1 MANKRIKQLKVSSTA
16 YDLEGYPWVYTGEM
30 KKLVTPGVYQ
40 VSLEQNGTTPTIGGP
55 AFKNTSSGATGGT
68 TLIVTVVPNATP
80 TQTTKAEVY
89 HTTTYNGYLYQR
101 LVTEDATLSNWM
113 ASKNLLNTATAGT
126 STGGATSGTSTASA
140 HTHSVTIESA
150 TVELQQVSIPTVTY
164 NASTRNLTFG
174 TTTVNAL
181 CTTGDTGTTSINTTE
196 AGSHSHTVNS
206 HTHTQQ

>member
-1 MANKRIKQLKVSSTA
+1 MANKRIKQLKVSNAT
-16 YDLEGYPWVYTGEM
+16 YDIEGYPLIYTGEM
-30 KKLVTPGVYQ
+30 NKLITPGVYQ

-55 AFKNTSSGATGGT
+55 AFKNTSLGATGGT

-101 LVTEDATLSNWM
+101 LVKDGDTLGNWL
-113 ASKNLLNTATAGT
+113 ASKYLLNTATAGT
-126 STGGATSGTSTASA
+126 STGGAAPGTSTASA

-150 TVELQQVSIPTVTY
+150 TVELQQVSIPTITY
-164 NASTRNLTFG
+164 NASARNLTFG
-174 TTTVNAL
+174 TTTVNTL
-181 CTTGDTGTTSINTTE
+181 CTTGDTGTTSINTTA
-196 AGSHSHTVNS
+196 AGSHSHTVDS

>member
-1 MANKRIKQLKVSSTA
+1 MANKRIKQLKVSNTT
-16 YDLEGYPWVYTGEM
+16 YDLEGYPLIYTGEM
-30 KKLVTPGVYQ
+30 NKLITPGVYQ

-55 AFKNTSSGATGGT
+55 AFKNTSLGATGGT

-80 TQTTKAEVY
+80 TQSTKAEVY

-101 LVTEDATLSNWM
+101 MVTDGATLSNWM
-113 ASKNLLNTATAGT
+113 ASKYLLNTATAGT
-126 STGGATSGTSTASA
+126 STDWAAPDTSTVSA
-140 HTHSVTIESA
+140 HKHNVTIESA

-181 CTTGDTGTTSINTTE
+181 CTTGDTGTTSISTTK

-206 HTHTQQ
+206 HRHTQQ

>member
-1 MANKRIKQLKVSSTA
+1 MVNKRIKQLKVSKAT
-16 YDLEGYPWVYTGEM
+16 YDLEGYPLVYTGEM
-30 KKLVTPGVYQ
+30 NKLITPGVYQ

-55 AFKNTSSGATGGT
+55 AFKNTSLGATGGT

-101 LVTEDATLSNWM
+101 LVTDDATLSNWM
-113 ASKNLLNTATAGT
+113 ASKSLLNTATAGT
-126 STGGATSGTSTASA
+126 LTDWTAPGTSTVSA
-140 HTHSVTIESA
+140 HHHNVTIESA

-181 CTTGDTGTTSINTTE
+181 CTTGDTGTTSISTT
-196 AGSHSHTVNS
+196 AGGSHSHTVNS
-206 HTHTQQ
+206 HRHTQQ

>member
-1 MANKRIKQLKVSSTA
+1 MANKRIKQLKVSKAT
-16 YDLEGYPWVYTGEM
+16 YDLEGYPLVYTGEM
-30 KKLVTPGVYQ
+30 NKLITPGVYQ
-40 VSLEQNGTTPTIGGP
+40 VSLVQNGTTPTIGGP
-55 AFKNTSSGATGGT
+55 AFKNTSLGATGGT

-80 TQTTKAEVY
+80 TQSTKAEVY

-101 LVTEDATLSNWM
+101 LVTEDDTLSNWM
-113 ASKNLLNTATAGT
+113 ASKNLLNTATADT
-126 STGGATSGTSTASA
+126 STGWAAPDTSTVSA
-140 HTHSVTIESA
+140 HKHNVTIESA

-181 CTTGDTGTTSINTTE
+181 CTTGDTGTTSISTTK

-206 HTHTQQ
+206 HRHTQQ